1 MTKRIAQIN
10 GLLRKELSG
19 ILLKGE
25 GLDRQ
30 TLMTI
35 TRVET
40 TQDLVEAKVYISI
53 FPNEKS
59 VEVMDFLKKNIYHIQ
74 QELNKRLCIRR
85 VPKIVFYREIKTEEA
100 GKIEKLIGEIH
111 KDDN

>member
-10 GLLRKELSG
+10 GLIREELSK

-25 GLDRQ
+25 GIDRQ

-40 TQDLVEAKVYISI
+40 TQDLVETKVYISI
-53 FPNEKS
+53 FPDERFT
-59 VEVMDFLKKNIYHIQ
+59 EAMDFLRKNIYHIQ
-74 QELNKRLCIRR
+74 QDLNKRLCMKR
-85 VPKIVFYREIKTEEA
+85 VPKIIFYRETKTGEA

-111 KDDN
+111 KKED